1 MLLAIDIGNTNIV
14 IGLFDNDHLR
24 DHIRLAT
31 RPHMTADE
39 AGLLMSQFLGNMGV
53 SNENIDH
60 VIICSVVPW
69 ATPMLTDVAQR
80 YFGCIPTIVSHELK
94 LPIEINI
101 ERPAELGADRI
112 ANAVAGFIKFGGPV
126 IIVDFGTATTFDIVD
141 DSGKYLGGVI
151 LPGPHTAMSELA
163 RKAARLFQVRI
174 EPPDKV
180 IGRSTQAAL
189 QSGMYYGTVAQTDIL
204 LEQIIE
210 EGGFTRATIV
220 ATGGLAKE
228 IQKHSR
234 HMKLIEP
241 TLTLDGLRLIE
252 EANS

>member
-1 MLLAIDIGNTNIV
+1 MLLAVDIGNTNIV
-14 IGLFDNDHLR
+14 IGLYRDVRLK

-31 RPHMTADE
+31 RQHMTADE
-39 AGLLMSQFLGNMGV
+39 AGLLVSQFLANMKV
-53 SNENIDH
+53 QNEEVDH
-60 VIICSVVPW
+60 VVIGSVVPW
-69 ATPMLTDVAQR
+69 ATPMFAQVAQR
-80 YFGCIPTIVSHELK
+80 YFGCIPTIVSHDIN
-94 LPIEINI
+94 LPIEIDI

-112 ANAVAGFIKFGGPV
+112 ANAVAGYKKFGGPV
-126 IIVDFGTATTFDIVD
+126 IIVDFGTATTFDVVD
-141 DSGKYLGGVI
+141 GDGRYIGGVI
-151 LPGPHTAMSELA
+151 LPGPHTAMAELA

-174 EPPDKV
+174 EPPDHV

-189 QSGMYYGTVAQTDIL
+189 QSGMFYGTVAQTDVL

-210 EGGFTRATIV
+210 EGNFKGATIV
-220 ATGGLAKE
+220 ATGGLAPE